1 MIQNDIDVG
10 DNDNEERK
18 KNMLIKRRPIDGD
31 PTASKPLINP
41 VILKH

>member
-1 MIQNDIDVG
+1 MIQNDIDGG
-10 DNDNEERK
+10 DNKERK

-31 PTASKPLINP
+31 STARKPLINP